1 MDTLDIDGGA
11 RTPRQGPVLGLPTGP
26 ITVVVP
32 AALDP
37 TQAHRVPLPGGW
49 ADLRPVSDI
58 TERMRR
64 PIKRLSARLTSF
76 PSFMEAVQ
84 SAQTSTDGGT
94 KELSESQKLAIAAS
108 MGDAF
113 DVLEELQD
121 ALVVAVTRGWSWEA
135 PVTSDG
141 VLDLPGPALDA
152 LRQAAAPYQSALNPN
167 FEPTPDPASPTG
179 PSSD

>member
-11 RTPRQGPVLGLPTGP
+11 RTSRQGPALDPTTP
-26 ITVVVP
+26 VSVVALAKP

-37 TQAHRVPLPGGW
+37 TQAHRVQLPGGW

-64 PIKRLSARLTSF
+64 PIKRLSAKLASF

-84 SAQTSTDGGT
+84 SGNAAGGELTDD
-94 KELSESQKLAIAAS
+94 QQLAIAAS
-108 MGDAF
+108 MGEAF

-121 ALVVAVTRGWSWEA
+121 SLVVAVTRGWSWDFA
-135 PVTSDG
+135 VTADG
-141 VLDLPGPALDA
+141 VLDLPGPALDG
-152 LRQAAAPYQSALNPN
+152 LRKAVAPWQTALNPN
-167 FEPTPDPASPTG
+167 FEPTPDPASPTE
-179 PSSD
+179 PSSA

>member
-1 MDTLDIDGGA
+1 MPDTLDIDPGA
-11 RTPRQGPVLGLPTGP
+11 RAPRPVDPP
-26 ITVVVP
+26 KK

-37 TQAHRVPLPGGW
+37 TQAHRVELPGGW

-64 PIKRLSARLTSF
+64 PIKRLSTRLTSY

-84 SAQTSTDGGT
+84 QGEAAGG
-94 KELSESQKLAIAAS
+94 ELSSEQQLAIAAS

-121 ALVVAVTRGWSWEA
+121 ALVVAVTRGWSWEH
-135 PVTSDG
+135 PVSADG
-141 VLDLPGPALDA
+141 VLDLPTPALDA
-152 LRQAAAPYQSALNPN
+152 LRQAVAPWQQAMNPN
-167 FEPTPDPASPTG
+167 FEPTPDAGSPTG
-179 PSSD
+179 PSSA

>member
-1 MDTLDIDGGA
+1 VPDTLDINPGA
-11 RTPRQGPVLGLPTGP
+11 R
-26 ITVVVP
+26 IP
-32 AALDP
+32 AAAPAPAVPLKKPGLDP
-37 TQAHRVPLPGGW
+37 TQAHRIELPGGW
-49 ADLRPVSDI
+49 ADLRPVSDV

-64 PIKRLSARLTSF
+64 PIKKLSAKLTSF
-76 PSFMEAVQ
+76 PGFMAAIGQ
-84 SAQTSTDGGT
+84 AQASTDGGKT
-94 KELSESQKLAIAAS
+94 ELSQTEQVAIAAS
-108 MGDAF
+108 MGEAF

-135 PVTSDG
+135 PVSADG

-152 LRQAAAPYQSALNPN
+152 LRQAASPWQKALSPN

>member
-1 MDTLDIDGGA
+1 MSDTLDIDPGA
-11 RTPRQGPVLGLPTGP
+11 LTPRASEPPKK
-26 ITVVVP
+26 

-37 TQAHRVPLPGGW
+37 TQAHRVELPGGW

-64 PIKRLSARLTSF
+64 PIKRLSTRLTSY
-76 PSFMEAVQ
+76 PAFMDAVQ
-84 SAQTSTDGGT
+84 KGTAAGGELTS
-94 KELSESQKLAIAAS
+94 EQQLALAAS

-121 ALVVAVTRGWSWEA
+121 ALVVAVTRGWSWGHA
-135 PVTSDG
+135 VTADG

-152 LRQAAAPYQSALNPN
+152 LRQAVSPWQKAMNPN
-167 FEPTPDPASPTG
+167 FEPDPAPASPTG
-179 PSSD
+179 PSSA

>member
-1 MDTLDIDGGA
+1 MAT
-11 RTPRQGPVLGLPTGP
+11 T
-26 ITVVVP
+26 
-32 AALDP
+32 LDP
-37 TQAHRVPLPGGW
+37 TQAHRVELPGGW

-64 PIKRLSARLTSF
+64 PIKRLSAKLTSF
-76 PSFMEAVQ
+76 PEFMNAVQ
-84 SAQTSTDGGT
+84 AGNAATADGSEMTQAQ
-94 KELSESQKLAIAAS
+94 QLALAAS

-121 ALVVAVTRGWSWEA
+121 ALVVAVTRGWSWDFA
-135 PVTSDG
+135 VTVDG

-152 LRQAAAPYQSALNPN
+152 LRQAVAPYQNALNPN
-167 FEPTPDPASPTG
+167 FDPTPAPGSPTG